1 MTVLKCKVCGGQI
14 VVDAQ
19 HSVAVCEYC
28 GVKQSLPMFFD
39 NSAQL
44 LYDRGNHYLQNNEY
58 DKAEN
63 VFNQLITINPD
74 KSELYW
80 NLILCKYGVTY
91 VCDPTT
97 GKYIPTCNRTHYQSV
112 FNDENY
118 QKALKLASP
127 EKAALYKSDAKTV
140 DNIQKGILTVSKK
153 EKPFDIFISYK
164 ETDANG
170 NRTKDSLVAQSL
182 YEKLTEAGY
191 KVFFSRI
198 TLEDKI
204 GTEYEPYIYAA
215 LYSSKVML
223 AIGSCKE
230 NFEAVWVKNE
240 WSRFLNLRQNDASKT
255 LIPLYFYMSQYELP
269 KEFSILQPQDMD
281 TEQFDKELLRG
292 IKKLIPLPVMLAEKR
307 KKVKKVITAVVATLC
322 AAAVAVGVMFVPQI
336 IQNQKYGKQYKV
348 AEQLYYDGNYPE
360 ATWAFAE
367 IGDYK
372 AAAEMKEKAE
382 LSWRKS
388 LATVVDTDWN
398 GGYGEA
404 YQDKKGVYYVN
415 KNGTI
420 DTVENLVGE
429 AHKNIDISKHGNV
442 ISIAAGTDAKGNE
455 ALYAL
460 HADGYVSNAKEN
472 NQLEDDSEWYD
483 IVKIS
488 PATWNGTNFALRSD
502 GKIVCG
508 TGYGIDQS
516 IVPEI
521 SKWEFIVDFKASLY
535 GDTIIGLKS
544 DGTLCGS
551 SSIVV
556 GDYPDYKQDSTSN
569 ELNMILVK
577 FKNVMDFEFSFSDG
591 ICIAALTSDG
601 KIQRYQDGEFIE
613 ESASGICDIISNR
626 YVLKS
631 NGEVIDLA
639 TGDTVLKDV
648 VNVSNNNRLFPISKA
663 GTIYTR
669 SDDYA
674 NDVDTKTNSKA
685 IVYDEWLERLD

>member
-28 GVKQSLPMFFD
+28 GVKQSLPMFSD

-63 VFNQLITINPD
+63 IFNQLLAINHD

-91 VCDPTT
+91 VCDPAT

-118 QKALKLASP
+118 QKALKLAVP
-127 EKAALYKSDAKTV
+127 EKAALYKSDAKTI

-292 IKKLIPLPVMLAEKR
+292 IKKLIPLPVMLAAKR

-322 AAAVAVGVMFVPQI
+322 AVAVATVAMLTPKF
-336 IQNQKYGKQYKV
+336 IQHQKYGEQYKA

-360 ATWAFAE
+360 ATWAFDE
-367 IGDYK
+367 IIDYK
-372 AAAEMKEKAE
+372 DSAEMKEKAE

-388 LATVVDTDWN
+388 LATVYGVDYEC
-398 GGYGEA
+398 GYYINE
-404 YQDKKGVYYVN
+404 
-415 KNGTI
+415 NGTVS
-420 DTVENLVGE
+420 VEKGAIGNADSGM
-429 AHKNIDISKHGNV
+429 DISKNGEI
-442 ISIAAGTDAKGNE
+442 ISIKCNDYYSSHYGSIT
-455 ALYAL
+455 AL
-460 HADGYVSNAKEN
+460 HEN
-472 NQLEDDSEWYD
+472 GHVTNKQIDTQIVNNSEWYD
-483 IVKIS
+483 IVKVSDSLQNMGIV
-488 PATWNGTNFALRSD
+488 GLRAD
-502 GKIVCG
+502 GKMVTLPYQQTVITADG
-508 TGYGIDQS
+508 KTETRQAESDILKELSTWSD
-516 IVPEI
+516 
-521 SKWEFIVDFKASLY
+521 IVDFKHNFHGGNGENL
-535 GDTIIGLKS
+535 GLMVGLKT
-544 DGTLCGS
+544 DGTLCAIQLSNNGFLGFAYDMDTVAKILENFYNVKSFAIYSPDFYIS
-551 SSIVV
+551 SDMSLEITVV
-556 GDYPDYKQDSTSN
+556 
-569 ELNMILVK
+569 
-577 FKNVMDFEFSFSDG
+577 
-591 ICIAALTSDG
+591 ALTKDNKLLTYS
-601 KIQRYQDGEFIE
+601 DGEFTE
-613 ESASGICDIISNR
+613 ADGKDICEVVSTDI
-626 YVLKS
+626 VLKS
-631 NGEVIDLA
+631 NGDLIDLSSEK
-639 TGDTVLKDV
+639 VLVRD
-648 VNVSNNNRLFPISKA
+648 
-663 GTIYTR
+663 
-669 SDDYA
+669 
-674 NDVDTKTNSKA
+674 
-685 IVYDEWLERLD
+685 IVY